1 MNQVDADTRKR
12 QVAQAA
18 IEHLELGSV
27 VGVGTGSTVG
37 HFIDAL
43 ARIRHRIDGAVASS
57 RATAERLRGH
67 GLRVADLNAVD
78 EVSVYVDG
86 ADECTRHRQLVKGA
100 GGALTREKIIAAAAR
115 KFICIVDDSKLV
127 DVLGATAPVPVEVIP
142 MARGYVARQI
152 VALGGNPFWREG
164 FTTDNGNPILDVHGL
179 HLVDPGGVERD
190 LNQITGTVAN
200 GLFARRRADVVLI
213 GTGAEVRTLA

>member
-1 MNQVDADTRKR
+1 MDADTKKR
-12 QVAQAA
+12 QAA
-18 IEHLELGSV
+18 DGALEYVEIGSI
-27 VGVGTGSTVG
+27 VGVGTGSTTN

-43 ARIRHRIDGAVASS
+43 ARVRHRIDGAVASS
-57 RATAERLRGH
+57 EATAERLRGR
-67 GLRVADLNAVD
+67 GIRVADLNAVD

-115 KFICIVDDSKLV
+115 KFVCIVDDSKLV
-127 DVLGATAPVPVEVIP
+127 DVLGTAAPVPVEVIP
-142 MARGYVARQI
+142 MARGYAARQL

-164 FTTDNGNPILDVHGL
+164 AVTDNGNLILDVHDL
-179 HLVDPGGVERD
+179 DLLDPADAEST
-190 LNQITGTVAN
+190 LNQITGAVAN

-213 GTGAEVRTLA
+213 GTGGEIRTLA

>member
-1 MNQVDADTRKR
+1 MDADTKKR
-12 QVAQAA
+12 QAA
-18 IEHLELGSV
+18 ESALDLVETGSV
-27 VGVGTGSTVG
+27 VGVGTGSTTN

-43 ARIRHRIDGAVASS
+43 ARIRFRIDGAVASS
-57 RATAERLRGH
+57 EATAARLRER

-78 EVSVYVDG
+78 EVAVYVDG

-115 KFICIVDDSKLV
+115 RFVCIVDDSKLV
-127 DVLGATAPVPVEVIP
+127 DVLGTEAPVPVEVIP

-164 FTTDNGNPILDVHGL
+164 AVTDNGNVILDVYGL
-179 HLVDPGGVERD
+179 DLVDPAAAEGTLD
-190 LNQITGTVAN
+190 QITGTVAN
-200 GLFARRRADVVLI
+200 GIFARRRADVVLI
-213 GTGAEVRTLA
+213 GAGAEIRKLS

>member
-1 MNQVDADTRKR
+1 MDADTKKR
-12 QVAQAA
+12 QAA
-18 IEHLELGSV
+18 DGALEYVELGSI
-27 VGVGTGSTVG
+27 VGVGTGSTTN

-43 ARIRHRIDGAVASS
+43 ARVRHRIDGAVASS
-57 RATAERLRGH
+57 EATAERLRGR
-67 GLRVADLNAVD
+67 GIRVADLNAVD

-115 KFICIVDDSKLV
+115 KFVCIVDDSKLV
-127 DVLGATAPVPVEVIP
+127 DVLGTAAPVPVEVIP
-142 MARGYVARQI
+142 MARGYAARQL

-164 FTTDNGNPILDVHGL
+164 AVTDNGNLILDVHDL
-179 HLVDPGGVERD
+179 DLLDPADAEST

-213 GTGAEVRTLA
+213 GTGGEIRTLA

>member
-1 MNQVDADTRKR
+1 MDADTKKR
-12 QVAQAA
+12 QAA
-18 IEHLELGSV
+18 EGALEYVEIGSI
-27 VGVGTGSTVG
+27 VGVGTGSTTN

-43 ARIRHRIDGAVASS
+43 ARVRHRIDGAVASS
-57 RATAERLRGH
+57 EATAERLRGR
-67 GLRVADLNAVD
+67 GIRVADLNAVD

-115 KFICIVDDSKLV
+115 QFVCIVDDSKLV
-127 DVLGATAPVPVEVIP
+127 DVLGTAAPVPVEVIP
-142 MARGYVARQI
+142 MARGYAARQL

-164 FTTDNGNPILDVHGL
+164 AVTDNGNLILDVHDL
-179 HLVDPGGVERD
+179 DLLDPADAEST

-213 GTGAEVRTLA
+213 GTGGEIRTLP